1 MQKIGT
7 KLIIIAMICL
17 VFLVGMFF
25 ISGLVS
31 ERQAYHQDV
40 IDEIKSSHVSEQI
53 MVTPFLLVQRG
64 DKYGYVFAKNS
75 NITTQANVR
84 DDEYQRGIYQVV
96 SYRSKVAVHQSFD
109 PKATVYVSEPPKETS
124 TQTADSEAVPSHET
138 ATNTLRDAPQLTPTA
153 PPAFLAPKLQTSAPP
168 PSEQPSD
175 QPLTLIIAINDL
187 RGVAPTDVMV
197 NGNAYPTK
205 IGTGNAL
212 KFPYLQVDLPISE
225 RDFAQGVPLDVQFEL
240 DVAGIG
246 SFGVMPVGE
255 NTQVSLSSDW
265 PNPKFTGVLPNQ
277 KSITK
282 DGFSATWHSPMLGQ
296 QNQSYVIQVSDLYL
310 NLHNALMSEFVQV
323 NDVYTLTDRSIK
335 YALLIVMVSFAVFFL
350 FEVIKARRIHPIQY
364 LLVASALL
372 VFYLLLLSLAEQ
384 IAFLYAYLIASVAC
398 VSLIGWYACY
408 MLGSVRRGLG
418 FGVVLGAL
426 YVSFY
431 VILSASELNLLLGS
445 VFCFVFIVV
454 VMAATRH
461 VDWYGVNGVLSM
473 SANTTDKD
481 VSPPITPTK
490 QGEND
495 D

>member
-75 NITTQANVR
+75 NVTTQANVR
-84 DDEYQRGIYQVV
+84 DDEYQRGIYQAV

-124 TQTADSEAVPSHET
+124 TQTADSDEAVPSHET
-138 ATNTLRDAPQLTPTA
+138 ATDTLRDAPQPTPTA
-153 PPAFLAPKLQTSAPP
+153 PL

-187 RGVAPTDVMV
+187 RGVTPTDVMV

-212 KFPYLQVDLPISE
+212 KSPYLQVDLPISE

-296 QNQSYVIQVSDLYL
+296 QNQSYVMQVSDLYL
-310 NLHNALMSEFVQV
+310 NRHNALMSEFVQV